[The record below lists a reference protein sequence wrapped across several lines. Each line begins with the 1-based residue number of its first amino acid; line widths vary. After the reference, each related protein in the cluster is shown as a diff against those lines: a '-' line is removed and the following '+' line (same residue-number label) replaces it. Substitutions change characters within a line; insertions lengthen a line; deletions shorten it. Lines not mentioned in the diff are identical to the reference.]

1 MAYTSKS
8 INVPKAIKSQARGL
22 SLSLKDPSMFKLFIR
37 MWTEATIQQSGLR
50 VQRNHAIGD
59 AMKGNNNG

>member
-8 INVPKAIKSQARGL
+8 TNVPKAIKSQARGL

-37 MWTEATIQQSGLR
+37 MWVTATQEQSKVR
-50 VQRNHAIGD
+50 VNRNHAIGD
-59 AMKGNNNG
+59 AMKGSNND

>member
-8 INVPKAIKSQARGL
+8 TNVPKAIKSQARGL
-22 SLSLKDPSMFKLFIR
+22 SLKDPNLFKLFIR
-37 MWTEATIQQSGLR
+37 MWTEATVQQSGLR

>member
-8 INVPKAIKSQARGL
+8 TNVPKAIKQQAAGL
-22 SLSLKDPSMFKLFIR
+22 SLQDGSLRKKFIR
-37 MWTEATIQQSGLR
+37 MWVAATVEQSGIR

-59 AMKGNNNG
+59 AMKATAND